1 MIHSRVDRMD
11 EVDVGTIIGIMAG
24 TFALTATVIGILVR
38 QLLSAYK
45 DRTQEQ
51 LNTIKTEYGEKLQSF
66 GRALESVGEDRVQCE
81 TRETHS
87 FSHIESLVEK
97 LRDQWLEFQR
107 ANATMEVTR
116 GKRLDAMFNVLDH
129 QKDEI
134 RGLRPAILKK
144 QEELQ
149 QAGMEEMRLYM
160 RKLVAN
166 QTEVCD
172 VGPDQR
178 GC

>member
-107 ANATMEVTR
+107 ADAAMEATR
-116 GKRLDAMFNVLDH
+116 GRRLDAMFNVLDH
-129 QKDEI
+129 QKDE
-134 RGLRPAILKK
+134 LRSIKPAVLQR
-144 QEELQ
+144 QEELHKQ
-149 QAGMEEMRLYM
+149 GLEELRRDLRAYV
-160 RKLVAN
+160 RDLVK
-166 QTEVCD
+166 EGRID
-172 VGPDQR
+172 G
-178 GC
+178 